1 MAPSKL
7 RVIAPL
13 EDPTMNEGFDRLKL
27 AGKKHHEITSEH
39 IKHLAGKG
47 LQNPT
52 TLTEV
57 EVKELCGS
65 VLAHIERREAAIRRI
80 DPLLKM

>member
-1 MAPSKL
+1 
-7 RVIAPL
+7 
-13 EDPTMNEGFDRLKL
+13 MNEGVDRRKVP
-27 AGKKHHEITSEH
+27 AKEHHEITSEH

-52 TLTEV
+52 TLTEA

-65 VLAHIERREAAIRRI
+65 VLAHIERREAALRRI